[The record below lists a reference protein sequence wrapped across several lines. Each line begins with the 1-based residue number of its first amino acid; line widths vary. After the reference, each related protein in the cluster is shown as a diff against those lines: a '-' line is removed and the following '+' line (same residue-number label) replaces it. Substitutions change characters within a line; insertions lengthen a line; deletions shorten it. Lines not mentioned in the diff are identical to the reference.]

1 MFQSVKEKTKALA
14 TRYVAPVVTLAV
26 AGIGSA
32 HATIGEDITGAF
44 TAGEAN
50 LGLAAAGVISM
61 VAVVTGIGFIVS
73 MLRK

>member
-1 MFQSVKEKTKALA
+1 MYQSVKEKTKALA
-14 TRYVAPVVTLAV
+14 TRVVAPVVALSIVGVSA
-26 AGIGSA
+26 A
-32 HATIGEDITGAF
+32 HATIGEDITAAF
-44 TAGEAN
+44 ASGSIN